1 MLLEPI
7 IRTMTKLL
15 VLITISA
22 YNVTVAQSLQVTMEL
37 SMVFKIPYIGPINRL
52 EKITFGPNMRHS
64 IESSNAERFYARLF
78 VNESK
83 GKIIDINSHNFWK
96 YDIEDKEYWEVP
108 FEKALYMKDTTE
120 TKKDDSG
127 KKRSSWSMT
136 IGDDDNPVKDVSRID
151 NYDVILLGKQS
162 KKWVT
167 TVTSINGSR
176 LVLEEWSVT
185 DLPQLRLA
193 DSLNR
198 ALELE
203 LGKPDSVIMPFGG
216 GFSNIMLTIENIP
229 NELEPIPGEIIKA
242 VIKGYDDGSDDP
254 NFSMKLEITKIIRE
268 TLDFRHFLVPDNYKK
283 VIK

>member
-1 MLLEPI
+1 MI
-7 IRTMTKLL
+7 C
-15 VLITISA
+15 A
-22 YNVTVAQSLQVTMEL
+22 YNVTLAQSQQVTMEL
-37 SMVFKIPYIGPINRL
+37 TMVFEIPYIGPINRV

-64 IESSNAERFYARLF
+64 IENSNAERFYARLF

-83 GKIIDINSHNFWK
+83 GKIIDKNNHNFWK
-96 YDIEDKEYWEVP
+96 YDIGDKEYWVVP
-108 FEKALYMKDTTE
+108 FEKALYKQDTTKINKE
-120 TKKDDSG
+120 DSG
-127 KKRSSWSMT
+127 KKRSSWSTT
-136 IGDDDNPVKDVSRID
+136 IGDDDNPVEDVSRIE

-167 TVTSINGSR
+167 TVTGANGSR
-176 LVLEEWSVT
+176 LVLEEWSVPE
-185 DLPQLRLA
+185 LPQLRLA

-242 VIKGYDDGSDDP
+242 VIRGYDDGSDDP

>member
-1 MLLEPI
+1 M
-7 IRTMTKLL
+7 
-15 VLITISA
+15 
-22 YNVTVAQSLQVTMEL
+22 
-37 SMVFKIPYIGPINRL
+37 
-52 EKITFGPNMRHS
+52 
-64 IESSNAERFYARLF
+64 
-78 VNESK
+78 
-83 GKIIDINSHNFWK
+83 
-96 YDIEDKEYWEVP
+96 P

-242 VIKGYDDGSDDP
+242 VIRGYDDGSDDP